1 MSTLMGDH
9 RGPKK
14 KTEVLSKHRYF
25 LFNTSEEVLSKA
37 SKNQAKIP
45 TENCIRGALSS
56 K

>member
-14 KTEVLSKHRYF
+14 KTEVLSNHRYF
-25 LFNTSEEVLSKA
+25 WFNASEEVLLTA

-45 TENCIRGALSS
+45 T
-56 K
+56 